1 MTSKYRTV
9 LLSRPPTGSNAL
21 QGGSDV
27 DPHPQPP
34 LGLAYLAGVLERL
47 SDVNVLDILD
57 GNFSKNYVDDVIYAV
72 KKYKP
77 DLVGFSAF
85 TPFANPALEAA
96 TAIKEID
103 PSILTVLGGPHA
115 VLADVTM
122 KKCPALD
129 VIVYDEGE
137 GQIDEIVRGKP
148 LSEISGL
155 FIRNEE
161 KIVPTAPRSYIKEMD
176 SLPYPAYHKLP
187 YFPDGYHPH
196 PPKSTGKK
204 WCSIMWS
211 RGCPFF
217 CNYCNRENSFGL
229 QFRNQSPEYVID
241 HIKYLHSK
249 YGIEELTFYDDVMSL
264 NRKATMKLLDAMTP
278 ENLGFNLVWD
288 AETRVD
294 LVDQEML
301 FAMKKAGCRMMS
313 YGIEHGEFIHEIKGG
328 TATLE
333 QAENAIKWT
342 HNAKIETVGYY
353 MIGLP
358 KETPETIRKTI
369 DFAKKL
375 NCTYAQFAITMPFP
389 GNKLYDEAVKSG
401 LVKLDDTW
409 DQFVYAGVGSG
420 GIQAPVLTTDV
431 LSAVDLANWAKI
443 AYKEYYFR
451 ASYIIQKL
459 LSIRNLKDLTM
470 YYQGYRML
478 KKDMK

>member
-1 MTSKYRTV
+1 M
-9 LLSRPPTGSNAL
+9 
-21 QGGSDV
+21 
-27 DPHPQPP
+27 
-34 LGLAYLAGVLERL
+34 GLAYLAGVLERFD
-47 SDVNVLDILD
+47 DVHVLDILD
-57 GNFSKNYVDDVIYAV
+57 GNFSENYVYDVKMAV
-72 KKYKP
+72 KKYNP
-77 DLVGFSAF
+77 DFVGFSAF

-96 TAIKEID
+96 TEIKKD
-103 PSILTVLGGPHA
+103 NPSILTVMGGPHA
-115 VLADVTM
+115 VLAEVTM

-137 GQIDEIVRGKP
+137 GQIEEIVSGKP
-148 LSEISGL
+148 LQDVSGL
-155 FIRNEE
+155 FIRKDG
-161 KIVPTAPRSYIKEMD
+161 KIVPTSPRSYIDNMD

-187 YFPDGYHPH
+187 HFPDGYHPH

-241 HIKYLHSK
+241 HIKYLHTE

-264 NRKATMKLLDAMTP
+264 NRKATMKLMKEMTP
-278 ENLGFNLVWD
+278 EKLGFELSWD

-294 LVDQEML
+294 LVDQEL
-301 FAMKKAGCRMMS
+301 LYAMKDAGCRMMS

-328 TATLE
+328 TATLQ

-342 HNAKIETVGYY
+342 HKAKIETVGYY

-375 NCTYAQFAITMPFP
+375 NCTYAMFAITMPFP

-401 LVKLDDTW
+401 LVKLGDAW
-409 DQFVYAGVGSG
+409 DQFVYSGVGAG
-420 GIQAPVLTTDV
+420 GIQAPVLTTNS
-431 LSAVDLANWAKI
+431 LSASDLEDWAKQ

-451 ASYIIQKL
+451 PSYILNKL
-459 LSIRNLKDLTM
+459 LKVRSLKDMKM
-470 YYQGYRML
+470 YYDGFRML
-478 KKDMK
+478 KKDM

>member
-1 MTSKYRTV
+1 
-9 LLSRPPTGSNAL
+9 
-21 QGGSDV
+21 
-27 DPHPQPP
+27 
-34 LGLAYLAGVLERL
+34 
-47 SDVNVLDILD
+47 
-57 GNFSKNYVDDVIYAV
+57 
-72 KKYKP
+72 
-77 DLVGFSAF
+77 
-85 TPFANPALEAA
+85 
-96 TAIKEID
+96 
-103 PSILTVLGGPHA
+103 
-115 VLADVTM
+115 
-122 KKCPALD
+122 
-129 VIVYDEGE
+129 
-137 GQIDEIVRGKP
+137 
-148 LSEISGL
+148 
-155 FIRNEE
+155 
-161 KIVPTAPRSYIKEMD
+161 
-176 SLPYPAYHKLP
+176 
-187 YFPDGYHPH
+187 
-196 PPKSTGKK
+196 
-204 WCSIMWS
+204 MWS

-241 HIKYLHSK
+241 HIKYLHSE

-264 NRKATMKLLDAMTP
+264 NRNATMKLLEQMTP

-301 FAMKKAGCRMMS
+301 YAMKKAGCRMMS

-401 LVKLDDTW
+401 LVKLDDAW
-409 DQFVYAGVGSG
+409 DQFVYSGIGTGGV
-420 GIQAPVLTTDV
+420 QAPVLTTQT
-431 LSAVDLANWAKI
+431 LSANDLAMWAKK
-443 AYKEYYFR
+443 AYHEYYFR
-451 ASYIIQKL
+451 PSYIMQ
-459 LSIRNLKDLTM
+459 
-470 YYQGYRML
+470 
-478 KKDMK
+478 

>member
-1 MTSKYRTV
+1 VKYKQI
-9 LLSRPPTGSNAL
+9 LLTRPPTGSNAL
-21 QGGSDV
+21 KGGSDR

-34 LGLAYLAGVLERL
+34 LGLAYLAGVIERL
-47 SDVNVLDILD
+47 DDVHVLDILD
-57 GNFSKNYVDDVIYAV
+57 GNFSENYVYDVKMAV
-72 KKYKP
+72 KKHNP
-77 DLVGFSAF
+77 DFVGFSAF

-96 TAIKEID
+96 TEIKKD
-103 PSILTVLGGPHA
+103 NPSILTVLGGPHA

-122 KKCPALD
+122 RKCPALD

-137 GQIDEIVRGKP
+137 GQIEEIVSGKP
-148 LSEISGL
+148 LSEVSGL
-155 FIRNEE
+155 FIRENG
-161 KIVPTAPRSYIKEMD
+161 KVVPTSPRSYIDNMD

-187 YFPDGYHPH
+187 HFPDGYHPH

-241 HIKYLHSK
+241 HIKHLHSE

-264 NRKATMKLLDAMTP
+264 NRKATMKLMKAMTP
-278 ENLGFNLVWD
+278 EKLGFKLTWD

-294 LVDQEML
+294 LVDQEL
-301 FAMKKAGCRMMS
+301 LYAMKDAGCRMIS
-313 YGIEHGEFIHEIKGG
+313 YGIEHGEFIYEIKGG
-328 TATLE
+328 AATLE

-342 HNAKIETVGYY
+342 HNAKIETVGYF

-358 KETPETIRKTI
+358 KETKETIKKTI
-369 DFAKKL
+369 SFAKKL
-375 NCTYAQFAITMPFP
+375 NCTYAMFAITMPFP

-409 DQFVYAGVGSG
+409 DKFVYSGVGVG
-420 GIQAPVLTTDV
+420 GIQAPVLTTNA
-431 LSAVDLANWAKI
+431 LSAIDLEYWAKR

-451 ASYIIQKL
+451 PSYIFNKL
-459 LSIRNLKDLTM
+459 LKIRNFKDLKM
-470 YYQGYRML
+470 YYDGFMML
-478 KKDMK
+478 KKDM

>member
-1 MTSKYRTV
+1 MSIMKYKQI
-9 LLSRPPTGSNAL
+9 LLTRPPTGSNAL
-21 QGGSDV
+21 QGGSDR

-34 LGLAYLAGVLERL
+34 LGLAYLAGVIERL
-47 SDVNVLDILD
+47 DDVHVLDILD
-57 GNFSKNYVDDVIYAV
+57 GNFSENYVYDVKMAV
-72 KKYKP
+72 KKHNP
-77 DLVGFSAF
+77 DFVGFSAF

-96 TAIKEID
+96 TEIKKD
-103 PSILTVLGGPHA
+103 NPSILTVMGGPHA
-115 VLADVTM
+115 VLAEVTM

-137 GQIDEIVRGKP
+137 GQIEEIVSGKA
-148 LSEISGL
+148 LHDVSGL
-155 FIRNEE
+155 FIRKDG
-161 KIVPTAPRSYIKEMD
+161 KIVPTSPRSYIENMD

-187 YFPDGYHPH
+187 HFPDGYHPH

-241 HIKYLHSK
+241 HIRYLHSE

-264 NRKATMKLLDAMTP
+264 NRKATMKLMEEMTP
-278 ENLGFNLVWD
+278 EKLGFKLSWD

-294 LVDQEML
+294 LVDQEL
-301 FAMKKAGCRMMS
+301 LYAMKDAGCRMMS

-333 QAENAIKWT
+333 QAEKAIKWT

-375 NCTYAQFAITMPFP
+375 NCTYAMFAITMPFP

-401 LVKLDDTW
+401 LVKLDDAW
-409 DQFVYAGVGSG
+409 DQFVYSGVGAG
-420 GIQAPVLTTDV
+420 GIQAPVLTTNS
-431 LSAVDLANWAKI
+431 LSASDLGYWAKQ

-451 ASYIIQKL
+451 PSYILNKL
-459 LSIRNLKDLTM
+459 LKIRNIKDLKM
-470 YYQGYRML
+470 YYAGFRML
-478 KKDMK
+478 KKDM